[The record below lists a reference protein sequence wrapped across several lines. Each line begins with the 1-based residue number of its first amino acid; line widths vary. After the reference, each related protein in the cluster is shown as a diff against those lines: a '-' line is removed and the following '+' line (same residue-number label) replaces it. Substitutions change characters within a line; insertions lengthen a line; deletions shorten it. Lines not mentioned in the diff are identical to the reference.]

1 MLDSRVKRTD
11 ILVSELVRKTNPLRL
26 VLDGATVHNSML
38 ELVLDRSVNGITL
51 SLISEVQLVVTSR
64 EMHTKSSTVH
74 PEARSTTGAV

>member
-51 SLISEVQLVVTSR
+51 SLISVAQLTVTGREV
-64 EMHTKSSTVH
+64 HTKSSTVH
-74 PEARSTTGAV
+74 PVARRTTGAV